1 MSRRSEIIDALKTLS
16 DECGRHGS
24 CKDCDSWTSGDSTFT
39 IIGVRISIDDSLEMG
54 EAQIWRSEV

>member
-24 CKDCDSWTSGDSTFT
+24 CKDCPLHVESD
-39 IIGVRISIDDSLEMG
+39 
-54 EAQIWRSEV
+54 